1 MASSVD
7 RFLIMRVNGP
17 LGWAVE
23 GYAATRAFASSQAT
37 DAVRKDGDS
46 RMVLEL
52 HEIVS
57 GEPQFKIITR
67 VVDVK
72 APGGLVELI
81 RK

>member
-1 MASSVD
+1 MAVSVD
-7 RFLIMRVNGP
+7 RFLIMRTNGP
-17 LGWAVE
+17 HWIVE
-23 GYAATRAFASSQAT
+23 GYAATRAFASSQAA